1 MFKSGDPQTGQQ
13 GWRFRLMPFVWA
25 AFENSKRKLSPAFIC
40 DQGNSVH
47 ALQLLF

>member
-1 MFKSGDPQTGQQ
+1 MFKAAICRRGSQ

-25 AFENSKRKLSPAFIC
+25 ALNSKRKLSPAFIC

>member
-1 MFKSGDPQTGQQ
+1 MFKAAIRRRGSKAGGI
-13 GWRFRLMPFVWA
+13 RLMPFVWA
-25 AFENSKRKLSPAFIC
+25 ALNSKRKLSPAFIC